1 MTKAHTKEAAEA
13 VLRELP
19 SVVGAYVRE
28 DVYGHPREVH
38 LLVSPGPDARML
50 ARDIRDL
57 LEEKLGVP
65 VDQRVISI
73 AQLSEAPDEAGERVV
88 GEVPEFEERTRV
100 ESETETDPRLRFAG
114 LEMQTREGRVLVRI
128 RLEWKSQIITG
139 EAGELDAGIGRLRA
153 TAAAALNAVG
163 IACRNRIRFQLES
176 ASTVRSFGRD
186 YVIAVVHTTAPAFG
200 RRPIMLT
207 GAHPIEDDPD
217 HAAAL
222 AALKAV
228 NRVAGRCL
236 G

>member
-1 MTKAHTKEAAEA
+1 MTRVHTKEAAEA

-38 LLVSPGPDARML
+38 LLVTPGPDTRML

-57 LEEKLGVP
+57 LEERLGVP

-73 AQLSEAPDEAGERVV
+73 AQLSEAPDETRERLMA
-88 GEVPEFEERTRV
+88 EAPALEETARTEPAV
-100 ESETETDPRLRFAG
+100 ELDPRLRFAG
-114 LEMQTREGRVLVRI
+114 LELQTRGGRVLVRI
-128 RLEWKSQIITG
+128 RLEWRSQIITG
-139 EAGELDAGIGRLRA
+139 EAAELDAGIGRLRA
-153 TAAAALNAVG
+153 TAAAALNGVAS
-163 IACRNRIRFQLES
+163 ACRNRIRFQLES

-186 YVIAVVHTTAPAFG
+186 YVITVVHAAAPTFG
-200 RRPIMLT
+200 RRPVMVT

-228 NRVAGRCL
+228 NRVASQWL
-236 G
+236 V